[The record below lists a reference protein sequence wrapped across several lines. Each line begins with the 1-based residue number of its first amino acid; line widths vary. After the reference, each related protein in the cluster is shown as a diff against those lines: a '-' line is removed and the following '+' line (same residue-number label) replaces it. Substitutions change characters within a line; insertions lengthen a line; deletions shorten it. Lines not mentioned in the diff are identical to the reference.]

1 MLNPFGLLK
10 EYIMTRYQID
20 NSIFDETPVYKIYD
34 NLALTYVGEY
44 TDFDTADEDCY
55 ILNEEWEMS

>member
-1 MLNPFGLLK
+1 MV
-10 EYIMTRYQID
+10 RYEID
-20 NSIFDETPVYKIYD
+20 CGVFDETPVYRIFD
-34 NLALTYVGEY
+34 NLKSDYVGEEY